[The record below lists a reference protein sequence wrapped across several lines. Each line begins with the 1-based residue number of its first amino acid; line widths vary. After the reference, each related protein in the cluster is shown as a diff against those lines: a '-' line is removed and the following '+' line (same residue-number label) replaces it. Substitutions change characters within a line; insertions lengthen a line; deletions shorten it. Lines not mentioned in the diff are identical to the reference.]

1 MKEWVVAIPSKRGH
15 SRSHS
20 FVSVDACRTERVR
33 EQAMP
38 DRRIM
43 IPMPDAGR
51 MSAIVDAIETRMAH
65 HRRTRA
71 VAQLLADAHA
81 PYCRPGAVGT
91 ALRRRIAAEGHAP

>member
-1 MKEWVVAIPSKRGH
+1 MPFHRNAGILALIPL
-15 SRSHS
+15 
-20 FVSVDACRTERVR
+20 SVDARRTERVR

-43 IPMPDAGR
+43 IPLPDARR

-81 PYCRPGAVGT
+81 PYLRPGAAGT